1 MEEKDIIQPEE
12 VETKRSP
19 IVRVL
24 AVLGAI
30 AVPIIAYLLFRY
42 GYLMKI

>member
-1 MEEKDIIQPEE
+1 MEEKDLNELEE
-12 VETKRSP
+12 PLEKRSP

-30 AVPIIAYLLFRY
+30 AVPIISYLLFRY
-42 GYLMKI
+42 GYLLKI

>member
-1 MEEKDIIQPEE
+1 MEEKDIMPEE

-24 AVLGAI
+24 AILGAI